1 MEEGQV
7 GSLSN
12 DIQSI
17 PTITFKKT
25 FFFTINIKESFVV
38 IISDLD
44 IDLT

>member
-17 PTITFKKT
+17 PTITFI
-25 FFFTINIKESFVV
+25 FTINIKESFVV
-38 IISDLD
+38 IIRYLD
-44 IDLT
+44 FT